1 MPKNANVICE
11 RPLTKITPFG
21 VDPLTKTTPFGV
33 DCIPE
38 TSTSDTASADQ
49 QT

>member
-1 MPKNANVICE
+1 MKIIGKNIDK
-11 RPLTKITPFG
+11 LTKITPFG
-21 VDPLTKTTPFGV
+21 VD
-33 DCIPE
+33 CMPE